1 MVSNTHKKSI
11 ILMKKV
17 ASRYAVI
24 MAGGTGTR
32 LWPLSRKARPKQFHA
47 LISSKTLLGETF
59 DRVSKIIPKKNI
71 YISTT
76 KQYQSIVLK
85 TLPTVIQDRLIIEPA
100 PRGTAP
106 AITLVA
112 QTIFQKDPDAVVVTL
127 PSDHA
132 ISENEVFIKSLQI
145 AFDAVDCYPDKI
157 ATIGIN
163 PTFPS
168 TEFGYIHMGDELATI
183 QKKRI
188 FFVDSF
194 EEKPNLQTAKEYL
207 ADWAYLWNAG
217 YFIFSAKTFLKEARA
232 LMPEISQGINQ
243 YCNAKDSPKEK
254 DILYE
259 KLPNDALD
267 LALIEKL
274 PAEKR
279 MVVPS
284 EMGWDDIGTWDA
296 LFEFLKKTHKSDFI
310 AKGNHIDSGSKN
322 CFVYGGEK
330 LIATLGLKDVVIV
343 ETEDALLVAHK
354 NSAKEVKKTIEK
366 LKRQGKYLYL

>member
-1 MVSNTHKKSI
+1 
-11 ILMKKV
+11 MKKPV
-17 ASRYAVI
+17 SRYAVI

-32 LWPLSRKARPKQFHA
+32 LWPLSRKAQPKQFHA

-59 DRVSKIIPKKNI
+59 DRVSEIVPKKNI

-76 KQYQSIVLK
+76 KQYQSIILK
-85 TLPTVIQDRLIIEPA
+85 TLPGVTQDRLIIEPA

-112 QTIFQKDPDAVVVTL
+112 QTILNKDPQALIVTL

-132 ISENEVFIKSLQI
+132 IEEGGSFAQSIRI
-145 AFDAVDCYPDKI
+145 AFEAVERYPEKI

-168 TEFGYIHMGDELATI
+168 TEFGYIHMGNELATI
-183 QKKRI
+183 QKKRV

-194 EEKPNLQTAKEYL
+194 QEKPNLKTAEKYL

-217 YFIFSAKTFLKEARA
+217 YFIFSAQSFLNEAVSI
-232 LMPEISQGINQ
+232 MPEIAKGINT
-243 YCNAKDSPKEK
+243 YLSSKESGK
-254 DILYE
+254 KRDALYE
-259 KLPNDALD
+259 KIPNEALD
-267 LALIEKL
+267 PALIEKL
-274 PAEKR
+274 DSKKR
-279 MVVPS
+279 IVIPS

-296 LFEFLKKTHKSDFI
+296 LFEFLKKTHKGTFI

-330 LIATLGLKDVVIV
+330 LIATLGLKDIVIV

-354 NSAKEVKKTIEK
+354 SAAKDVKKTIEK
-366 LKRQGKYLYL
+366 LKKQGKYLYL